1 MYQNSSMYQI
11 HPAVVCIRYTQLP
24 MSTMPACCAMRA
36 SQPPREL
43 ACLPNTSWRQV
54 VFGAF
59 AAPIV
64 YSFFFL
70 IVLGSLGI
78 KMERASELA
87 LGVQPDVMAGT
98 VDCTAMGY
106 AGNAPNSTAAKGL
119 AMAGYFPLACR
130 AHPDRLFDVL
140 SAYGEGIF
148 YFLGVVSTIG
158 VTLYFVTSSDSG
170 SFVDDTLSAQGVY
183 YLT

>member
-1 MYQNSSMYQI
+1 M
-11 HPAVVCIRYTQLP
+11 
-24 MSTMPACCAMRA
+24 
-36 SQPPREL
+36 
-43 ACLPNTSWRQV
+43 

-87 LGVQPDVMAGT
+87 LGVQPDVMAGM
-98 VDCTAMGY
+98 VDCAAMGY
-106 AGNAPNSTAAKGL
+106 ANNAPNSTAAKGL

-183 YLT
+183 YLTLTYLRPSLALLYDNHRIVVVCDNTGIPIHIHIHIPIHILVHIHVHRL